1 MHPKTEHILKES
13 KRSAGRKDF
22 TAVQQAGGR
31 GAAEGGL
38 KCSCPNQRNSQGRA
52 KRQKS
57 TVVPSPAQKG
67 AKGRAS
73 ITPHCTAHPSTF
85 MLRILCSSRLVMS
98 SVAGASQGQRGS
110 SETSTGSAR
119 KISAGNLRDQVGNQA
134 GAVVQHGLGPTLS
147 LGKCCMQN
155 VIHHS
160 SC

>member
-1 MHPKTEHILKES
+1 MHPKTEHILKVS
-13 KRSAGRKDF
+13 KRSS
-22 TAVQQAGGR
+22 TTVQQAGGR

-73 ITPHCTAHPSTF
+73 ITPHCTAHPYTF
-85 MLRILCSSRLVMS
+85 MLLIVSSSRLVMS

-134 GAVVQHGLGPTLS
+134 GGIVQHGLGPTLS
-147 LGKCCMQN
+147 CMQN